1 MYLNRHRQH
10 ILCKLIVFE
19 TVLKIG
25 NPFATMLQLRK
36 AIFDLFSST
45 NGCRI
50 DTNDLLSFLS
60 YFKILNLS
68 MKLHSFKNII
78 FIALYLLVAVLVSFG
93 QKQGSSRNVYMFIFK
108 LKR

>member
-1 MYLNRHRQH
+1 MYLNRHRQY

-19 TVLKIG
+19 TVL
-25 NPFATMLQLRK
+25 TMLQLRK

-60 YFKILNLS
+60 YFKIKNLS

-93 QKQGSSRNVYMFIFK
+93 QKQGSSRNVYMIIFK
-108 LKR
+108 